1 MELTRGV
8 QSSMSRADKSGRA
21 LSGSPVIIET
31 TPVHGGDKFQLDIS
45 AALRILAASMLFR
58 VGQNWKKLLRAA
70 PRGMPPLR
78 KSQVGGPSWAA
89 WRVWL
94 ALTSKLLGMDVLSS
108 RPGMMTKGIEAVR
121 E

>member
-1 MELTRGV
+1 ML
-8 QSSMSRADKSGRA
+8 SADKSEHA
-21 LSGSPVIIET
+21 LSASRVIIET
-31 TPVHGGDKFQLDIS
+31 MPVLGGAKFLLDVS
-45 AALRILAASMLFR
+45 AAPRILAASMLFR
-58 VGQNWKKLLRAA
+58 VGENWKKLLRAA
-70 PRGMPPLR
+70 LRGMPPSR
-78 KSQVGGPSWAA
+78 KSQVRGPSWAA